1 MYRKVLKPVAD
12 FLIALTALLLLLP
25 LFLVVAIA
33 IRLDSKGSAFF
44 LQERLGLHGR
54 VFKVYK
60 FRSMSQGVNKMSG
73 GKLYEN
79 DPRITKIGAFIR
91 KTSIDELPQL
101 INILRGEMSFIGPR
115 PPVTY
120 FPKKYSEYNDFEKK
134 RFDVKPGIS
143 GLAQIRCREIHD
155 WDINIPIDVEYVEN
169 FSMKNDCIL
178 FLKSLLTFFKTD
190 NIYRSK

>member
-190 NIYRSK
+190 NIYRSN